1 MLSFTY
7 IVLLYCVLFYV
18 FLKINF
24 WVLLYF
30 ITFTAKYFVTFALAV
45 AAVSAELRAIL
56 QNKMFKILQF
66 LCCFI
71 NSAHDSQ
78 FWAGRPIVRKIMCM
92 QNRRILTSLS
102 IAVAY
107 FKFVLCA
114 WTCLMEMSVF
124 REMSVYVWADSGAD
138 ELLRWLSITA
148 LRHWLY

>member
-78 FWAGRPIVRKIMCM
+78 F
-92 QNRRILTSLS
+92 
-102 IAVAY
+102 
-107 FKFVLCA
+107 
-114 WTCLMEMSVF
+114 
-124 REMSVYVWADSGAD
+124 
-138 ELLRWLSITA
+138 
-148 LRHWLY
+148 